1 MGKKKKTP
9 PTISTYEVIRKMR
22 RDWGEIN
29 PISRRI
35 ENKKKNHK
43 EKHKGKEFDYEN

>member
-1 MGKKKKTP
+1 MKKKSIP
-9 PTISTYEVIRKMR
+9 AISTYEVVRKMR

-29 PISRRI
+29 PVSRRI

-43 EKHKGKEFDYEN
+43 EKHKRKEFENYD